1 MCRVE
6 RGLICDADER
16 EVSERERGRKRGVSE
31 TLGQAF
37 GRVLVAVVTSC
48 RKMML
53 ILMQRRGSEFTIC
66 YLFSRSTRELAS

>member
-1 MCRVE
+1 M
-6 RGLICDADER
+6 
-16 EVSERERGRKRGVSE
+16 SERERERERERRGGGVSQ

-66 YLFSRSTRELAS
+66 YLFSRSSRELIS